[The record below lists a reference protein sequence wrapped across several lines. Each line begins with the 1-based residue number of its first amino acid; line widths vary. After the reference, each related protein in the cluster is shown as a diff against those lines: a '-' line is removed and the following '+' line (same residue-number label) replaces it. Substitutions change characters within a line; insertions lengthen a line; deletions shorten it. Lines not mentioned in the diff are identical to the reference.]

1 MDEQLPYFLKTQS
14 NNTNLQSIKGEIM
27 KILKIS
33 LILLLASMINVYA
46 DDIYLSCESTT
57 NLRTSFIINDEKKV
71 LILDG
76 VKREVVE
83 WKKEFI
89 TFWKSETIKEISE
102 PRNFKPDTLD
112 RISGS
117 YGSYNCK
124 VVKKTIF

>member
-1 MDEQLPYFLKTQS
+1 
-14 NNTNLQSIKGEIM
+14 M

-33 LILLLASMINVYA
+33 LILIFALMNNTYA

-57 NLRTSFIINDEKKV
+57 KLRTSFIINDEKKV

-76 VKREVVE
+76 IKREVVE

-124 VVKKTIF
+124 VVKKTMF

>member
-1 MDEQLPYFLKTQS
+1 
-14 NNTNLQSIKGEIM
+14 M
-27 KILKIS
+27 KIIKIS
-33 LILLLASMINVYA
+33 LILFFASMINTNA
-46 DDIYLSCESTT
+46 EDIYLSCESTT
-57 NLRTSFIINDEKKV
+57 KLRTSFIINDEKEV

-76 VKREVVE
+76 VKREVVD

-124 VVKKTIF
+124 VVEKMLF

>member
-1 MDEQLPYFLKTQS
+1 
-14 NNTNLQSIKGEIM
+14 M
-27 KILKIS
+27 KIIKIS
-33 LILLLASMINVYA
+33 LILFFASMINTNA
-46 DDIYLSCESTT
+46 EDIYLSCESTT
-57 NLRTSFIINDEKKV
+57 KLRTSFIINDKKKL

-76 VKREVVE
+76 VKREIVE

-124 VVKKTIF
+124 IVEKTLF

>member
-1 MDEQLPYFLKTQS
+1 
-14 NNTNLQSIKGEIM
+14 M
-27 KILKIS
+27 KIIKIS
-33 LILLLASMINVYA
+33 LILLLASMINSYA

-57 NLRTSFIINDEKKV
+57 KLRTSFIINDEKKI

-76 VKREVVE
+76 VKREVVK

-124 VVKKTIF
+124 VVKKTMF